1 MLPHD
6 HRPPKW
12 KPAATAAGVTG
23 TSSDCRH
30 TFASLLA
37 NEGRLLIYAAAQLGH
52 SYVAMTGRYSHLFKN
67 SDLAH
72 RTPIADAITSARAKV
87 AGENAR
93 SECDQDSG
101 GVDETAPE
109 TTETP
114 ALAGVS

>member
-1 MLPHD
+1 
-6 HRPPKW
+6 
-12 KPAATAAGVTG
+12 
-23 TSSDCRH
+23 
-30 TFASLLA
+30 LLA

-114 ALAGVS
+114 ALAGVSWDGRYWARTSDPQLVELVLSQLS